1 MRGEAL
7 MRSLSNCPYD
17 RSAVRRE
24 AFSMPIVHGIEF
36 PANQAELVK
45 DLIRELLKDGN
56 CVVYAL
62 PNMKPDGEL
71 RMAATSPNPGPK
83 SARGVFVRIRPGLH
97 QATLI
102 RPMNAKAGEQFSKI
116 TKIAQ
121 AELLHL
127 IRIWRREVP
136 AESAA
141 QGRK

>member
-1 MRGEAL
+1 
-7 MRSLSNCPYD
+7 
-17 RSAVRRE
+17 
-24 AFSMPIVHGIEF
+24 MPIVHGIEF

-141 QGRK
+141 QGRKALAGAHSVV